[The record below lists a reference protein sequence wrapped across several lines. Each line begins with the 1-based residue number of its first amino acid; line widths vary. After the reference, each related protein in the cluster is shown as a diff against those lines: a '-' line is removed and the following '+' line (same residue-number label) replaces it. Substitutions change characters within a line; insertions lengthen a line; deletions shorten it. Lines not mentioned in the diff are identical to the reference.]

1 MEEPIAEVMILE
13 VGVDMVGQVVR
24 VMGDME
30 VLVVELVV
38 VTGVGV
44 AMRPA
49 LEVAMEVAVELP
61 FMVVVEE
68 DMVVLVVVDIILMG
82 GRKPCILGPKNP
94 YSQVR
99 SWLLF
104 SVSFISSPRC
114 S

>member
-30 VLVVELVV
+30 VLVV

-49 LEVAMEVAVELP
+49 LEVAVELP

-82 GRKPCILGPKNP
+82 GRKLKSCILGPKNP

>member
-49 LEVAMEVAVELP
+49 LEVAVELP

>member
-30 VLVVELVV
+30 VLVVVM
-38 VTGVGV
+38 GVGV
-44 AMRPA
+44 AMTPA
-49 LEVAMEVAVELP
+49 LEAAMEVAVELP

>member
-30 VLVVELVV
+30 VLVV